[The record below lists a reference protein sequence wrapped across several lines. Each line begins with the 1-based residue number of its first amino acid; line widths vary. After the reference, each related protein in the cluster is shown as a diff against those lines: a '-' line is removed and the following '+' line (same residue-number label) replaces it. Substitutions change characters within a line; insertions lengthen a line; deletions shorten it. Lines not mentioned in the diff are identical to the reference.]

1 MAKVTIAGNAVVI
14 TSSMKLAELATI
26 KKYRPKALRLMGGE
40 NGKEELF
47 AIDVASGCNGGLNSV
62 GAVFAAATHDDAKKA
77 CITINLCEVQGDVK
91 EFVADKYGEAL
102 IHLNA
107 LEAKLP
113 DVLKEIAEQKTGIM
127 ANITVA
133 G

>member
-14 TSSMKLAELATI
+14 TSSMKLADLATI

-40 NGKEELF
+40 NNKEELF
-47 AIDVASGCNGGLNSV
+47 VVDVGSNGNGGLNGV
-62 GAVFAAATHDDAKKA
+62 GAVFCSATHDDAKKA
-77 CITINLCEVQGDVK
+77 CITIDLPNVQGDVK
-91 EFVADKYGEAL
+91 EYVADQYGEAL

-113 DVLKEIAEQKTGIM
+113 EVLSAIAEQKTGIM

>member
-14 TSSMKLAELATI
+14 TSSMKLADLATI

-40 NGKEELF
+40 NNKEELF
-47 AIDVASGCNGGLNSV
+47 VIDVGDKAPGSLNSV
-62 GAVFAAATHDDAKKA
+62 GAAFCETTNDDAKMA
-77 CITINLCEVQGDVK
+77 CITITLNGVQGNVK
-91 EFVADKYGEAL
+91 EYVADKYGEAL

>member
-14 TSSMKLAELATI
+14 TSSMKLADLATI

-40 NGKEELF
+40 NNKEELF
-47 AIDVASGCNGGLNSV
+47 VVDVGTSGNGGLNNV
-62 GAVFAAATHDDAKKA
+62 GAAFCSATHDDAKKA
-77 CITINLCEVQGDVK
+77 CITINLSGVQGDVK
-91 EFVADKYGEAL
+91 EYVADQYGEAL

>member
-14 TSSMKLAELATI
+14 TSSMKLADLATI

-47 AIDVASGCNGGLNSV
+47 VVDVGTSGNGGLNNV
-62 GAVFAAATHDDAKKA
+62 GAAFCAATHDDAKKA
-77 CITINLCEVQGDVK
+77 CITINLDGVQGDVK
-91 EFVADKYGEAL
+91 EYVADKYGEAL

-107 LEAKLP
+107 LEETLP
-113 DVLKEIAEQKTGIM
+113 AVLTAITAQKADIM
-127 ANITVA
+127 ANIAVA
-133 G
+133 Q

>member
-14 TSSMKLAELATI
+14 TSSMKLADLATI

-40 NGKEELF
+40 NNKEELF
-47 AIDVASGCNGGLNSV
+47 VVDVGNGGNGGLNGV
-62 GAVFAAATHDDAKKA
+62 GACFCSATHDEAKKA
-77 CITINLCEVQGDVK
+77 CITIPLDGVQGDVK
-91 EFVADKYGEAL
+91 EYVADKYGEAL

-107 LEAKLP
+107 LEETLP
-113 DVLKEIAEQKTGIM
+113 GVLTAIAEQKTGIM

>member
-14 TSSMKLAELATI
+14 TSSMKLADLATI

-40 NGKEELF
+40 NNKEELF
-47 AIDVASGCNGGLNSV
+47 VVDVGNGGSGGLNNV
-62 GAVFAAATHDDAKKA
+62 GAAFCATTHDEAKKA
-77 CITINLCEVQGDVK
+77 CITIPLDGVQGDVK
-91 EFVADKYGEAL
+91 EYVADKYGEAL

-107 LEAKLP
+107 LEEKLP
-113 DVLKEIAEQKTGIM
+113 AVLTEITEQKTGIM

>member
-14 TSSMKLAELATI
+14 TSGVKLADLATI

-40 NGKEELF
+40 NNKEELF
-47 AIDVASGCNGGLNSV
+47 VVDVCSGTNGGLNSN
-62 GAVFAAATHDDAKKA
+62 GAVFCNATHDEAKMA
-77 CITINLCEVQGDVK
+77 CITISLNGVQGDVR
-91 EFVADKYGEAL
+91 EFVSDKYGEAL

-113 DVLKEIAEQKTGIM
+113 DVLKEITEQKAAIM
-127 ANITVA
+127 QNISVA
-133 G
+133 Q

>member
-1 MAKVTIAGNAVVI
+1 MAQVIIAGNAVVI
-14 TSSMKLAELATI
+14 TSSMKLADLATI

-47 AIDVASGCNGGLNSV
+47 AIDVVSGGNGGLNGV
-62 GAVFAAATHDDAKKA
+62 GAVFGSATQDEAKKA
-77 CITINLCEVQGDVK
+77 CITIELPAVQGDVK
-91 EFVADKYGEAL
+91 EYVADKFGEAL
-102 IHLNA
+102 IHLNT

-113 DVLKEIAEQKTGIM
+113 DVLTEIAEQKTGIM